1 MKASSIKTTAFFC
14 FAMLALNAYAGQES
28 EAGRMKMEG
37 MHMNGMNMNGMN
49 MEASGMDSSQS
60 MSMNEGEVKAV
71 DRKNKSITLK
81 HGHVKS
87 KTVDMGPM
95 TMSFPV
101 RKESLLKGVKAG
113 DKVKF
118 TVENLN
124 DVMTVTALKVEK

>member
-1 MKASSIKTTAFFC
+1 MKAPSIKTTAVFC

-28 EAGRMKMEG
+28 EPGRMKMEG
-37 MHMNGMNMNGMN
+37 MQMNGMN
-49 MEASGMDSSQS
+49 MEASGMDSSHSLS
-60 MSMNEGEVKAV
+60 MTEGEVKAV
-71 DRKNKSITLK
+71 DRKNKSVTLK

-101 RKESLLKGVKAG
+101 RKESLLMGVKVG